1 MNSLKEENMKKTRG
15 IAFVAAMLS
24 VLLMA
29 SFAVAAQQSS
39 QQPSSGLL
47 VPVAFSDIGPVS
59 ARANNLTHPN
69 VAPLSGDVISISCD
83 YFVSGCFEQK
93 AFSNRVDI
101 DGILYYEEERYWLP
115 PTNVNP
121 NCHQENRTSDAF
133 SPAKW
138 TATPGSHT
146 IKCILDSKNN
156 MAEGH
161 ELNNTDS
168 VTVNVPLPQIDKIK
182 DFKTKQPIPIPVPA
196 VR

>member
-1 MNSLKEENMKKTRG
+1 MKKVTG
-15 IAFVAAMLS
+15 MFFAAS
-24 VLLMA
+24 VLCFWLIA
-29 SFAVAAQQSS
+29 SFAIAAQQSS

-83 YFVSGCFEQK
+83 YFFSGCFEQK

-101 DGILYYEEERYWLP
+101 DGVLYYEEERYWLP
-115 PTNVNP
+115 PQNVKP
-121 NCHQENRTSDAF
+121 NCQQENRTSAVF
-133 SPAKW
+133 SPSKW

-156 MAEGH
+156 MAEGTQN
-161 ELNNTDS
+161 ELNNTKAI
-168 VTVNVPLPQIDKIK
+168 TITVPLPASEKIK
-182 DFKTKQPIPIPVPA
+182 DIKTKQPIPVPVPG

>member
-1 MNSLKEENMKKTRG
+1 MKKVTG
-15 IAFVAAMLS
+15 IFFAAS
-24 VLLMA
+24 VLCFWLIA

-115 PTNVNP
+115 PQNVKP
-121 NCHQENRTSDAF
+121 NCQQENRTSAAF
-133 SPAKW
+133 SPSKW

-161 ELNNTDS
+161 ELNNTKS
-168 VTVNVPLPQIDKIK
+168 VTVNVPLPALDKVK
-182 DFKTKQPIPIPVPA
+182 DIKTKQPIPVPVPGA
-196 VR
+196 R